1 MDKPVAQ
8 SQLDTD
14 VSARSAKPEAVRG
27 ALYAARKVPE
37 ITIFFWI
44 IKILSTGMGETTSD
58 FLVKQMDPVIAVA
71 IGAACFFA
79 ALLLQL
85 AVRRYIA
92 WVYWLAVVMVAVFGT
107 MCADVL
113 HVKFGVPYIVSSTF
127 FAIALAA
134 VFIVWYATER
144 TLSIHTIYT
153 LRRELFYWLTVVTT
167 FALGTAVGDL
177 TATTFPA
184 VGSLASP
191 SGHLGYLASG
201 ILFAILFAVPGVAYK
216 LFGLN
221 EVMAFW
227 LAYIVTRP
235 LGASFSD
242 WVGRPPSLGGLGLGT
257 GLVSLILAIAIAI
270 LVGYLSVTR
279 IDIHSD
285 SAADARSRR
294 SR

>member
-1 MDKPVAQ
+1 MDKPVSQ

-14 VSARSAKPEAVRG
+14 VSTRGAQPHAVRG

-71 IGAACFFA
+71 IGAVCFFA
-79 ALLLQL
+79 ALLVQL
-85 AVRRYIA
+85 AVHRYIA

-113 HVKFGVPYIVSSTF
+113 HVKFGVPYIASSAF
-127 FAIALAA
+127 FAVALAA
-134 VFIVWYATER
+134 VFIVWYATEK

-184 VGSLASP
+184 VGGLASP

-221 EVMAFW
+221 EVIAFW
-227 LAYIVTRP
+227 FAYIVTRP

-279 IDIHSD
+279 IDIRSD
-285 SAADARSRR
+285 SAADARSGR
-294 SR
+294 SG